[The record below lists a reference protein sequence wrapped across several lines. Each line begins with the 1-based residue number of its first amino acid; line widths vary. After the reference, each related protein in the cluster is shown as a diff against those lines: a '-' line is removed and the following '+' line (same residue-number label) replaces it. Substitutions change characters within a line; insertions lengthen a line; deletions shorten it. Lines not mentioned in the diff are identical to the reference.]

1 MISAIDIPPLN
12 FYSPPLLRTL
22 RSRLITHPHKL
33 SPVFLTHFFEYVFL
47 VPQKLC
53 DTHAVY
59 AFEFAFKD
67 SEQNERKCETGLV
80 TDSGGQARK
89 RRRLSRLGEI
99 DTNAVLTKRAE
110 RDGKDK
116 EGRMNWH
123 GDRGDEGVSVMG
135 VQG

>member
-1 MISAIDIPPLN
+1 MFFLYRKSCVIRMLSTRSNSL
-12 FYSPPLLRTL
+12 SRTL
-22 RSRLITHPHKL
+22 SKTVSLVIYYITY
-33 SPVFLTHFFEYVFL
+33 FLFSQLNHT
-47 VPQKLC
+47 
-53 DTHAVY
+53 
-59 AFEFAFKD
+59 
-67 SEQNERKCETGLV
+67 ERKCETGLV